1 MQPLSDPAPR
11 PAAPH
16 HNFRSDMT
24 DAAAIIARMV
34 EDLEAEPALAAEGA
48 TIERSF
54 FTDRGWSRHQV
65 ACYGPRAIE
74 RFTAPRSPG

>member
-1 MQPLSDPAPR
+1 MLAFHPLPEPR
-11 PAAPH
+11 PVARQ
-16 HNFRSDMT
+16 FRSDMT
-24 DAAAIIARMV
+24 EAAAIIARMV